1 MNINIDDDDDDGDD
15 DDGDEDED
23 DDDDDDDDDDGV
35 TREKILEPQA
45 RHRPTPCGV
54 QLSNLSKAGDVYFG
68 FIRLS
73 LSLFH
78 GFETSLKSILN
89 QKGSKG
95 M

>member
-1 MNINIDDDDDDGDD
+1 MVMMMMMVMMMIMM
-15 DDGDEDED
+15 
-23 DDDDDDDDDDGV
+23 DDDDDGV

-73 LSLFH
+73 LSL
-78 GFETSLKSILN
+78 SLSWL
-89 QKGSKG
+89 
-95 M
+95 

>member
-1 MNINIDDDDDDGDD
+1 MNINIDDDDDDDDVGDD
-15 DDGDEDED
+15 DDGDEDE
-23 DDDDDDDDDDGV
+23 DDDDDDGV

>member
-1 MNINIDDDDDDGDD
+1 MNINIDDDDGDD
-15 DDGDEDED
+15 DDGDEDE
-23 DDDDDDDDDDGV
+23 DDDDDDDGV

-73 LSLFH
+73 LSLSFMA
-78 GFETSLKSILN
+78 LKPVWN
-89 QKGSKG
+89 QS
-95 M
+95 

>member
-1 MNINIDDDDDDGDD
+1 MMMVMMMMMMVMMIMM
-15 DDGDEDED
+15 
-23 DDDDDDDDDDGV
+23 DDDDDDGV

-73 LSLFH
+73 LSLSFMA
-78 GFETSLKSILN
+78 LKPV
-89 QKGSKG
+89 
-95 M
+95 

>member
-1 MNINIDDDDDDGDD
+1 MVMMMMMVMMMIMM
-15 DDGDEDED
+15 
-23 DDDDDDDDDDGV
+23 DDDDDGV

-73 LSLFH
+73 LSLSFMA
-78 GFETSLKSILN
+78 LKPV
-89 QKGSKG
+89 
-95 M
+95 

>member
-1 MNINIDDDDDDGDD
+1 MVMMMMVMMMIMM
-15 DDGDEDED
+15 
-23 DDDDDDDDDDGV
+23 DDDDDGV

-73 LSLFH
+73 LSL
-78 GFETSLKSILN
+78 SLSWL
-89 QKGSKG
+89 
-95 M
+95 